1 MQGTNRGFWS
11 DALNVRE
18 FVYRQPSV
26 GYIAMD
32 DVYSMTVA
40 QLKER
45 LKERGLPV
53 SGKKAELIARLRE
66 GEEESFVPDEK
77 YDVNCTKC
85 KTTLRVPTDY
95 SGGITC
101 PNCMT
106 KSQITSPLETDDVPN
121 LTGIVSDLQE
131 VGATQHMATSG
142 YDFVTG
148 PDGQTYAV
156 RKSAFTWGD
165 WSIGFFGT
173 IGAFVLTWAMT
184 LNVDDEV
191 CCLLIILS
199 EVVVIGGSGLAAGK
213 PGIGIG
219 AITAVVA
226 LPLIFFVGCFFIIA
240 TY

>member
-1 MQGTNRGFWS
+1 
-11 DALNVRE
+11 
-18 FVYRQPSV
+18 
-26 GYIAMD
+26 MD
-32 DVYSMTVA
+32 ELYSMTVA

-45 LKERGLPV
+45 LKEKGLPV

-66 GEEESFVPDEK
+66 GESESFVPDEK
-77 YDVNCTKC
+77 YSVACTKC
-85 KTTLRVPTDY
+85 GTTLRVPTDY
-95 SGGITC
+95 SGGISC

-106 KSQITSPLETDDVPN
+106 KSQVTSPLSTDDVPN
-121 LTGIVSDLQE
+121 LTGVVSDLQG
-131 VGATQHMATSG
+131 VDAPQHVATSG

-156 RKSAFTWGD
+156 RKSAFTCGD
-165 WSIGFFGT
+165 WCIGFFGT
-173 IGAFVLTWAMT
+173 IGAFVLSWVVF
-184 LNVDDEV
+184 VDLADEM

-199 EVVVIGGSGLAAGK
+199 EVGIIGGSGFAVGK

-226 LPLIFFVGCFFIIA
+226 LPLIFFAGCFFLIA

>member
-1 MQGTNRGFWS
+1 
-11 DALNVRE
+11 
-18 FVYRQPSV
+18 
-26 GYIAMD
+26 MD
-32 DVYSMTVA
+32 DLYSMTVA

-45 LKERGLPV
+45 LKEKGLPV
-53 SGKKAELIARLRE
+53 SGKKADLIARLRE
-66 GEEESFVPDEK
+66 GEVESFVPDEK
-77 YDVNCTKC
+77 YDVGCAKC
-85 KTTLRVPTDY
+85 GTTLRVPTDY

-106 KSQITSPLETDDVPN
+106 KSQVTSPLSTDDVPN
-121 LTGIVSDLQE
+121 LTGVVSDLQG
-131 VGATQHMATSG
+131 VGEPQHVVTSG

-156 RKSAFTWGD
+156 KKSAFTWGD
-165 WSIGFFGT
+165 WCIGFFGT
-173 IGAFVLTWAMT
+173 IGAFVLSWVVF
-184 LNVDDEV
+184 VDLADEM

-199 EVVVIGGSGLAAGK
+199 EVGIIGGSGFAVGK

-226 LPLIFFVGCFFIIA
+226 LPLIFFAGCFFLIA

>member
-1 MQGTNRGFWS
+1 
-11 DALNVRE
+11 
-18 FVYRQPSV
+18 
-26 GYIAMD
+26 MD
-32 DVYSMTVA
+32 DLYSMTVA

-45 LKERGLPV
+45 LKEKGLPV

-77 YDVNCTKC
+77 YDVSCAKC
-85 KTTLRVPTDY
+85 GTTLRVPTDY
-95 SGGITC
+95 SGGIKC
-101 PNCMT
+101 PNCMA
-106 KSQITSPLETDDVPN
+106 KSQITSPLETDVVPS
-121 LTGIVSDLQE
+121 LTGIVSDLQ
-131 VGATQHMATSG
+131 GADAPQHTATSG

-156 RKSAFTWGD
+156 KKSAFTWGD
-165 WSIGFFGT
+165 WCIGFFGT
-173 IGAFVLTWAMT
+173 IGAFVLSWVVF
-184 LNVDDEV
+184 VDLADEM

-199 EVVVIGGSGLAAGK
+199 EVGIIGGSGFAVGK

-226 LPLIFFVGCFFIIA
+226 LPLIFFAGCFFLIA

>member
-1 MQGTNRGFWS
+1 
-11 DALNVRE
+11 
-18 FVYRQPSV
+18 
-26 GYIAMD
+26 MD
-32 DVYSMTVA
+32 DLYSMTVA

-45 LKERGLPV
+45 LKEKGLPV

-66 GEEESFVPDEK
+66 GEVESFVPDEK
-77 YDVNCTKC
+77 YDVGSAKC
-85 KTTLRVPTDY
+85 GTTLRVPTDY

-106 KSQITSPLETDDVPN
+106 KSQITSPLETGDVPN
-121 LTGIVSDLQE
+121 LAGIVSDLQE
-131 VGATQHMATSG
+131 VDAPQHVATSG

-165 WSIGFFGT
+165 WCIGFFGT
-173 IGAFVLTWAMT
+173 IGAFVLSWVVF
-184 LNVDDEV
+184 VDLADEM

-199 EVVVIGGSGLAAGK
+199 EVGIIGGSGFAVGK

-226 LPLIFFVGCFFIIA
+226 LPLIFFAGCFFIIA